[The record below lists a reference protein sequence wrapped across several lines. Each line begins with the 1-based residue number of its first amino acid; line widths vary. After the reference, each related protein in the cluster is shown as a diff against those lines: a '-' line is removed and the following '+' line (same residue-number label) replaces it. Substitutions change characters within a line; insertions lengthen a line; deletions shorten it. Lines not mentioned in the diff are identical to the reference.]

1 METFVQF
8 HVHGVPVAQAVV
20 GIIGNQG
27 KALSCI
33 EKRGA
38 EAVRPIPQIDD
49 GRARM
54 HGRIGNVVL
63 VFRIVGHGVVAVY
76 LARIVGIGRERELA
90 PLLVVAA

>member
-1 METFVQF
+1 MRVGKVVTLQGGLQYVFAQVKTFVQL
-8 HVHGVPVAQAVV
+8 HVHRVPVAQAVV

-49 GRARM
+49 G
-54 HGRIGNVVL
+54 
-63 VFRIVGHGVVAVY
+63 
-76 LARIVGIGRERELA
+76 
-90 PLLVVAA
+90 